1 MILSGGAWRFVE
13 WWNESYA
20 EERMRLACGWN
31 LIQCVCV
38 CAAVCFFCYL
48 VAVVW
53 FNVYDNWCIMFDNC
67 QIGRWKL
74 SMILL
79 GRQRKLW
86 NVDTKAKVL
95 AKNKINFEGCTSFDN
110 FLILFLTKK
119 LKNFLL
125 CFNSSKRQHCS
136 TKRCI
141 CQHCRLIDQ
150 TKCTPSLDLWDLTH
164 FPKPRKKN
172 NTTK

>member
-1 MILSGGAWRFVE
+1 MSRLHNLLLPLVPYTLVYYSWWSCLGELEDLLSDETKVTPRKGWDLLVVE
-13 WWNESYA
+13 TSFN
-20 EERMRLACGWN
+20 
-31 LIQCVCV
+31 VCV
-38 CAAVCFFCYL
+38 CAAVYFFCYL

-53 FNVYDNWCIMFDNC
+53 FNVYDNWCNMFDNC

-119 LKNFLL
+119 LKKLFTL
-125 CFNSSKRQHCS
+125 F
-136 TKRCI
+136 
-141 CQHCRLIDQ
+141 
-150 TKCTPSLDLWDLTH
+150 
-164 FPKPRKKN
+164 
-172 NTTK
+172 